1 MNSDSIKFTV
11 NGDTE
16 SIRLTKNGR
25 EFEAFAVKGVRWFQ
39 KTYGNTYHKVYVS
52 GLKDG
57 VWQPICHSERMCYGY
72 GEQYLGTATQLMV
85 DAGLIEGS
93 SEYAL
98 NQLNVRQSLNL
109 EHYAEDVQRK
119 KDM

>member
-1 MNSDSIKFTV
+1 MKNTTIKFTV
-11 NGDTE
+11 NGNTE
-16 SIRLTKNGR
+16 SVRLTEKGCQYD
-25 EFEAFAVKGVRWFQ
+25 AFAVKGVRWFQ
-39 KTYGNTYHKVYVS
+39 KSYGNTYHKAYVS

-57 VWQPICHSERMCYGY
+57 VWQPICHSDKMQYGY
-72 GEQYLGTATQLMV
+72 GEQYLSTATQLMI
-85 DAGLIEGS
+85 DAGLIERS
-93 SEYAL
+93 NEYAL